1 MFRRKIYDAMRSW
14 KEENSGRCALMIE
27 GARRVGKSTIIEEF
41 VRNEYAS
48 YIIIRFE
55 KAGEEVKE
63 LFRHMNDLDR
73 FFLYLQ
79 QFYGVELQER
89 KSAIVFDEVQL
100 FPLARQSIKILVE
113 DGRYDYYETGSLIS
127 IKGNIRDILIPS
139 EEDTMYMYPMD
150 FEEFLWARGDTMTM
164 PFIRS
169 SFEKLEPAGD
179 EMHEFLME
187 KYRTYMIVGGM
198 PQAVQTLIDA
208 NSFASVERTKKLI
221 LDLYTKDAGKLD
233 GKTDTFKAS
242 MIFRSLSANLER
254 HDKVFSPTIVR
265 EGSSMRDFRN
275 SLFDLGESMM
285 VNLCYRITEPS
296 LDQGSHYDSDDLKMY
311 MNDTGLLL
319 TQSFGSIGTDKDG
332 VYKSLLT
339 GDLNINEG
347 MYFENM
353 VAQELRASGHGLYF
367 SKFTHKDSERLQEVD
382 FVIERDMMPVAVEV
396 KSGKKSGQHL
406 SLDRFMDKY
415 KDKVGKPFVIHS
427 KDVRVADDAIYIPIY
442 MASLL

>member
-1 MFRRKIYDAMRSW
+1 MFRRKIYDAMKSW

-55 KAGEEVKE
+55 KVGEEVKE

-127 IKGNIRDILIPS
+127 IKENIRDILIPS

-221 LDLYTKDAGKLD
+221 L
-233 GKTDTFKAS
+233 
-242 MIFRSLSANLER
+242 
-254 HDKVFSPTIVR
+254 
-265 EGSSMRDFRN
+265 
-275 SLFDLGESMM
+275 
-285 VNLCYRITEPS
+285 
-296 LDQGSHYDSDDLKMY
+296 
-311 MNDTGLLL
+311 
-319 TQSFGSIGTDKDG
+319 
-332 VYKSLLT
+332 
-339 GDLNINEG
+339 
-347 MYFENM
+347 
-353 VAQELRASGHGLYF
+353 
-367 SKFTHKDSERLQEVD
+367 
-382 FVIERDMMPVAVEV
+382 
-396 KSGKKSGQHL
+396 
-406 SLDRFMDKY
+406 
-415 KDKVGKPFVIHS
+415 
-427 KDVRVADDAIYIPIY
+427 
-442 MASLL
+442 